1 MAHSSSKL
9 AIEAVRKYIESV
21 PCAYVQG
28 LLIPAD
34 KPYPMLVPVPVL
46 APPGHKYEPTAVN
59 ATMYLTNSA
68 LPLDFLYFQLK
79 CRGISAEILTG
90 CIFEQMSFSGNAN
103 LTLQKMIAS
112 SRVHGHLLTVLVD
125 LDGYLVSAETRDVKA
140 MCNGHLGIAGAF
152 LHKAADWDA
161 TAAYDKLQVPRE
173 LFSDPLP
180 IFDNITSIRANA
192 HAWRRLGLNKA
203 PP

>member
-1 MAHSSSKL
+1 
-9 AIEAVRKYIESV
+9 
-21 PCAYVQG
+21 
-28 LLIPAD
+28 
-34 KPYPMLVPVPVL
+34 MLVPVPVL

-79 CRGISAEILTG
+79 RRGISAEILTG
-90 CIFEQMSFSGNAN
+90 CIFEQMSFSVRPCIPFVKLPFHEIHFQGNAN

-140 MCNGHLGIAGAF
+140 MCNGIAG
-152 LHKAADWDA
+152 
-161 TAAYDKLQVPRE
+161 
-173 LFSDPLP
+173 
-180 IFDNITSIRANA
+180 
-192 HAWRRLGLNKA
+192 
-203 PP
+203 